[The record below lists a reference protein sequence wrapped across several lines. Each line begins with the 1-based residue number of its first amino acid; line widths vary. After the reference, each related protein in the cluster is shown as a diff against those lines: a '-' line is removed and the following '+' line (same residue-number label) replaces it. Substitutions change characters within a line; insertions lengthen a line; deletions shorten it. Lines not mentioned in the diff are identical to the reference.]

1 VYLGGAIIELQVFF
15 KSGEPFWKQHLF
27 FKNHRSLK
35 NEGPIF
41 MNRILDG
48 RSTGLLLRIGILV
61 ACLGGASL
69 LAQVTSGTIYGTVK
83 DNTGAVVPNATVTVR
98 GTQIGLTRTT
108 QSSPSGEFVVPNL
121 PPATYSIDVEVQ
133 GFKKLES
140 RQVVLSAADKL
151 NAGDFVL
158 QVGATTETVNVTAD
172 AGQLQLQSNSGERSD
187 LVTNKQLNEVAINGR
202 NVLDYMKLIP
212 GVISSFDGHASG
224 TGGLDSMNINGTRAN
239 EHEFTIDGAS
249 NVDTGNN
256 GGTHVTINP
265 DAIEEVKVLTS
276 NYQAEFGKAAGG
288 QIAIT
293 TKGGTNRWHGNAR
306 FFHRNESLNAND
318 WFNKKSQLTPSDPKA
333 TPPHNDPELYRYN
346 YIGYQIGGPIKKDK
360 LFFFWSQ
367 EFYRQFV
374 PSGGVAQFYT
384 PTALERK
391 GDFSQSID
399 GNGNP
404 IVISGPGVTNNVI
417 DPAQINPQ
425 IQKILNLFPL
435 PNVGGFGVE
444 GQNYN
449 FSEALSAHD
458 PRREDILR
466 VDYQINGSNRLYGR
480 WIHNADTDTSPFV
493 PFPGPFGIFACS
505 TAINFNG
512 GCVQKHPGWN
522 FSANLVTTIT
532 PNLLNEFSV
541 GPSHTLSLAEAV
553 NGNVS
558 RGANGITLPLLF
570 PVGPDQSVPDFGFS
584 FNGAS
589 ATLPGSYLGA
599 TPWHQANTT
608 INVNDNLTWV
618 KGRHTVKTGLFY
630 QRNRKDQIA
639 WGNIN
644 GQFNWSTAPT
654 GGGTCPGGTNTC
666 ILGDP
671 FASAL
676 MGNFDSFSQSTA
688 RPLGE
693 FRYNQ
698 LEFYAQDTW
707 KITPRLTLDYGMRFS
722 WIPPQYDAKHQVAL
736 FDPFSYDPAQAV
748 TIDPN
753 SGSIV
758 TAAGG
763 NPLNGMRFTAAH
775 DLPAGGWDDRG
786 IMPEPRFGFAYDLF
800 SNHKTILRG
809 GAGMMHDR
817 VQGNLIFNTVFNNPA
832 VVETASVGSGNVSTL
847 PTQQS
852 SFGNGV
858 LSNVLGA
865 DKRGQVPTVYSFS
878 LGIQHELTRG
888 TTIDVAYVG
897 TMSRHLVT
905 SRDINAVPYGT
916 AFSRAAQDPN
926 CVDNQNPSQPVFP
939 GGVVPAVQPGLQPQ
953 YAAAGYAFNGFCAF
967 GYHNFAANSAFF
979 EPFKGYGQIPY
990 LEFNGTSNYN
1000 SLQVSLQRRFSRGFT
1015 FGVVYTYS
1023 KALTTANT
1031 DQDTQ
1036 DTFNA
1041 LLDYRRAGWDRT
1053 HVFAANYVYDI
1064 PSPTKHFG
1072 GPKWLSYITDNYQL
1086 SGVTQFETGTPFDL
1100 NNGFSFPPGSITGS
1114 DQYGAIPFYY
1124 SVDSSGNPLIPK
1136 IGAPNRGTRDAFQNG
1151 GMQNWDISLFKNIP
1165 FGNSEE
1171 RYIQL
1176 RLEAYNAFNHP
1187 NFQDKNYGANWGGPW
1202 AYASPTDPLTVT
1214 KNDNWGT
1221 YSDTYSGVGGFRV
1234 IQLGAKIYF

>member
-1 VYLGGAIIELQVFF
+1 MGHILNGRATRAVFCIIAIAI
-15 KSGEPFWKQHLF
+15 
-27 FKNHRSLK
+27 
-35 NEGPIF
+35 
-41 MNRILDG
+41 
-48 RSTGLLLRIGILV
+48 
-61 ACLGGASL
+61 CLGGASL
-69 LAQVTSGTIYGTVK
+69 FAQVTSGTIYGTVK
-83 DNTGAVVPNATVTVR
+83 DNTGAVVPNAAVTVR
-98 GTQIGLTRTT
+98 GTQIGITRTAT
-108 QSSPSGEFVVPNL
+108 SSPYGEFVVPNL

-158 QVGATTETVNVTAD
+158 QVGATTDTVNVTAD

-187 LVTNKQLNEVAINGR
+187 LITNKQLNDVAINGR

-212 GVISSFDGHASG
+212 GVTSSFNGAVSG
-224 TGGLDSMNINGTRAN
+224 TGGLDAMNINGTRAN

-265 DAIEEVKVLTS
+265 DAIDEVKVLTS

-293 TKGGTNRWHGNAR
+293 TKSGTNQWHGDAR
-306 FFHRNESLNAND
+306 FFHRNEGLNANE
-318 WFNKKSQLTPSDPKA
+318 WFNKKDELSGGNPN
-333 TPPHNDPELYRYN
+333 TPPLYRYN
-346 YIGYQIGGPIKKDK
+346 YIGYQLGGPIKKDK

-367 EFYRQFV
+367 EFYRQLI
-374 PSGGVAQFYT
+374 PIGGTTQFYT

-391 GDFSQSID
+391 GDFSQSVVP
-399 GNGNP
+399 GSGSSP
-404 IVISGPGVTNNVI
+404 VPVEISGLGITNNVI

-425 IQKILNLFPL
+425 MQKILSLFPL
-435 PNVGGFGVE
+435 PNVSGFGVN
-444 GQNYN
+444 GQDYN
-449 FSEALSAHD
+449 FSQALSGNA

-466 VDYQINGSNRLYGR
+466 VDFQVNSSNRLYGR
-480 WIHNADTDTSPFV
+480 WIHNSENDSSPFTGNG
-493 PFPGPFGIFACS
+493 GPFGVISCD
-505 TAINFNG
+505 TPINFPG
-512 GCVQKHPGWN
+512 GCIQKHPGWN
-522 FSANLVTTIT
+522 FSLNLVSTISQ
-532 PNLLNEFSV
+532 NLLNEFSV
-541 GPSHTLSLAEAV
+541 GPSHTFSFV
-553 NGNVS
+553 D
-558 RGANGITLPLLF
+558 GANGNISRGTNGVTLPMLF
-570 PVGPDQSVPDFGFS
+570 PVGQDQSIPDISFN
-584 FNGAS
+584 FNGANVN
-589 ATLPGSYLGA
+589 LPGSYLGG

-618 KGRHTVKTGLFY
+618 RGRHTVKTGLFY

-644 GQFNWSTAPT
+644 GQFGFSASPT
-654 GGGTCPGGTNTC
+654 GGGACPGGPGTC
-666 ILGDP
+666 NLGDP
-671 FASAL
+671 FASTL
-676 MGNFDSFSQSTA
+676 VGNFDNFSQSTA

-698 LEFYAQDTW
+698 LEFYVQDTW
-707 KITPRLTLDYGMRFS
+707 KITPRLTLDYGMRFA
-722 WIPPQYDAKHQVAL
+722 WIPPQYDAKNQVAL
-736 FDPFSYDPAQAV
+736 FDPFAYSQAKAV
-748 TIDPN
+748 TIDAGGNIIP
-753 SGSIV
+753 
-758 TAAGG
+758 ADGG
-763 NPLNGMRFTAAH
+763 NPLNGEKFAANH
-775 DLPAGGWDDRG
+775 QIPAGGWDSRG

-800 SNHKTILRG
+800 NNHKTILRG

-847 PTQQS
+847 PSQQG
-852 SFGNGV
+852 SFGTGV
-858 LSNVLGA
+858 LGNILGA

-878 LGIQHELTRG
+878 LGIQHELSRG
-888 TTIDVAYVG
+888 TTLDVAYVG

-905 SRDINAVPYGT
+905 SRDINAEPYGT
-916 AFSRAAQDPN
+916 LFSRAAQDPN
-926 CVDNQNPSQPVFP
+926 CSLWN
-939 GGVVPAVQPGLQPQ
+939 GGPIPAVQPGLQPE
-953 YAAAGYAFNGFCAF
+953 YAAAGYSFNGWCAL
-967 GYHNFAANSAFF
+967 GTAAFTSAPLV
-979 EPFKGYGQIPY
+979 PFKGYAQIPF

-1015 FGVVYTYS
+1015 FGAVYTYS

-1041 LLDYRRAGWDRT
+1041 LLDYRRAGWDRM

-1114 DQYGAIPFYY
+1114 NQYGAIPYY
-1124 SVDSSGNPLIPK
+1124 YNVDSSGNPQVPK
-1136 IGAPNRGTRDAFQNG
+1136 IGPPGRGTRDAFQNG
-1151 GMQNWDISLFKNIP
+1151 GMQNWDLSLFKNIP

-1187 NFQDKNYGANWGGPW
+1187 NFFDKNYGADWGGPW
-1202 AYASPTDPLTVT
+1202 AYANPTDPLTVT
-1214 KNDNWGT
+1214 KNSNWGT

-1234 IQLGAKIYF
+1234 IQLGAKVYF

>member
-1 VYLGGAIIELQVFF
+1 MGYFF
-15 KSGEPFWKQHLF
+15 G
-27 FKNHRSLK
+27 
-35 NEGPIF
+35 
-41 MNRILDG
+41 G
-48 RSTGLLLRIGILV
+48 RSTCLWLRV
-61 ACLGGASL
+61 FVMAVCLSAASL
-69 LAQVTSGTIYGTVK
+69 FAQITSGTIYGTVK
-83 DNTGAVVPNATVTVR
+83 DNTGAVVPNAEVTVR
-98 GTQIGLTRTT
+98 GTQIGITRTT

-121 PPATYSIDVEVQ
+121 PPATYSIDVQVQ

-158 QVGATTETVNVTAD
+158 QVGATTETVDVTAD

-212 GVISSFDGHASG
+212 GVISGFDGHASG

-293 TKGGTNRWHGNAR
+293 TKGGTNQWHGDAR
-306 FFHRNESLNAND
+306 FFHRNEGLNAND
-318 WFNKKSQLTPSDPKA
+318 WFNKKNELSNGNRN
-333 TPPHNDPELYRYN
+333 TPPLYRYN

-360 LFFFWSQ
+360 LFFFWSE

-374 PSGGVAQFYT
+374 PTGGVAQFYT

-399 GNGNP
+399 GNGSP
-404 IVISGPGVTNNVI
+404 IEISGPGITNNVI
-417 DPAQINPQ
+417 NPSQINPQ

-435 PNVGGFGVE
+435 PNVGGFGVN

-466 VDYQINGSNRLYGR
+466 VDYQINSSNRLYGR
-480 WIHNADTDTSPFV
+480 WIHNSDTDTSPFV

-522 FSANLVTTIT
+522 LSANLVSTIT
-532 PNLLNEFSV
+532 PTLLNEFSI

-570 PVGPDQSVPDFGFS
+570 PVGSDQSVPDFGFS

-589 ATLPGSYLGA
+589 VNLPGSYLGA

-608 INVNDNLTWV
+608 INLNDNLTWV
-618 KGRHTVKTGLFY
+618 RGRHTVKAGLFY

-644 GQFNWSTAPT
+644 GQFSFSTAPT
-654 GGGTCPGGTNTC
+654 GGGTCPGGANTC

-688 RPLGE
+688 RPIGE

-698 LEFYAQDTW
+698 LEFYLQDTW

-722 WIPPQYDAKHQVAL
+722 WIPPQYDAKNQVAL
-736 FDPFSYDPAQAV
+736 FDPFSYSAAAAV
-748 TIDPN
+748 SVD
-753 SGSIV
+753 
-758 TAAGG
+758 AGG
-763 NPLNGMRFTAAH
+763 NIIPGSGNLLNGMRFTAAH
-775 DLPAGGWDDRG
+775 NLPAGGWDDRG

-800 SNHKTILRG
+800 NNHKTILRG

-832 VVETASVGSGNVSTL
+832 VVQTASVGSGNVGSL
-847 PTQQS
+847 PSQQS
-852 SFGNGV
+852 SFGTGV
-858 LSNVLGA
+858 LGNILGA

-878 LGIQHELTRG
+878 LGIQHELAHG
-888 TTIDVAYVG
+888 TTLDVAYVG

-905 SRDINAVPYGT
+905 SRDINAEPYGT
-916 AFSRAAQDPN
+916 LFSRAAQDPN
-926 CVDNQNPSQPVFP
+926 CSLWN
-939 GGVVPAVQPGLQPQ
+939 GGPIPAVQPGLEPQ
-953 YAAAGYAFNGFCAF
+953 YAAAGYNFNGWCAL
-967 GYHNFAANSAFF
+967 GASSYTSA
-979 EPFKGYGQIPY
+979 PLVPYKGYGQIPY

-1000 SLQVSLQRRFSRGFT
+1000 SLQVSLQRRFSKGFT
-1015 FGVVYTYS
+1015 FGAVYTYS

-1086 SGVTQFETGTPFDL
+1086 SGVTQFESGTPFDL
-1100 NNGFSFPPGSITGS
+1100 NNGYSFPPGSITGS
-1114 DQYGAIPFYY
+1114 DQYGAIPYY
-1124 SVDSSGNPLIPK
+1124 YNVDSSGNPLIPR
-1136 IGAPNRGTRDAFQNG
+1136 IGPPGRGTRDAFHNG

-1165 FGNSEE
+1165 FGSSEE

-1202 AYASPTDPLTVT
+1202 EYAKPTDPLTVT
-1214 KNDNWGT
+1214 KNSNWGT